1 MSLDRGGS
9 MKPKTCPICRIKF
22 MPSRAMQKVCSP
34 ACAYEYS
41 RKETAKAET
50 RKALEDR
57 KTIKIRKDAI
67 KTIRDWT
74 KEAQIAVN
82 AYRREL
88 LKDDPCISCGRYHS
102 GQYHAGHYI
111 SVGAHPELRFEE
123 LNIWKQCQPCN
134 THLSGN
140 LINYRKAL
148 VARIGIE
155 KVEWLEGKH
164 DPKHY
169 SLSDIKEI
177 IIKYRGLLKEI
188 KRNGL

>member
-1 MSLDRGGS
+1 MPRCRYCSTLY
-9 MKPKTCPICRIKF
+9 KPA
-22 MPSRAMQKVCSP
+22 RAMQPGRVCNDPECQAKFALDAIAKQRTARLKV
-34 ACAYEYS
+34 E
-41 RKETAKAET
+41 
-50 RKALEDR
+50 RKATREAKEKL
-57 KTIKIRKDAI
+57 KTRSDYI
-67 KTIRDWT
+67 

-88 LKDDPCISCGRYHS
+88 LKDEPCISCGRHHS

-111 SVGAHPELRFEE
+111 SVGSHPELRFEE

-148 VARIGIE
+148 VARIGLE

-164 DPKHY
+164 EPKNY
-169 SLSDIKEI
+169 SISDIKEI
-177 IIKYRGLLKEI
+177 IIKYKGLLNEL

>member
-1 MSLDRGGS
+1 MSIPN
-9 MKPKTCPICRIKF
+9 KPRKCRVCKTDFQPIRCL
-22 MPSRAMQKVCSP
+22 QTVCSP
-34 ACAYEYS
+34 ECAI
-41 RKETAKAET
+41 TQAKAV
-50 RKALEDR
+50 RGKAERIAAAEDR
-57 KTIKIRKDAI
+57 KIINAKKEKL
-67 KTIRDWT
+67 KTARDWT

-88 LKDDPCISCGRYHS
+88 LKDEPCISCGRHHS

-148 VARIGIE
+148 VTRIGIE

-164 DPKHY
+164 EPKHY
-169 SLSDIKEI
+169 SVSDIKEI